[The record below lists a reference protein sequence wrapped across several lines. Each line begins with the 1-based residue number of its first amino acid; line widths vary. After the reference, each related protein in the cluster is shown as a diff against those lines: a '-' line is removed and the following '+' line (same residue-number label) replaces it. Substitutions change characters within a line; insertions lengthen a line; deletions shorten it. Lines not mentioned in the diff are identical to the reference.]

1 MKDFS
6 RATPLHTHSQLEIN
20 LRPILDCCTKTCLI
34 SLTSFSAYKFIPL
47 KCTAAA
53 FALERVFANSSLAK
67 KTLHFLELPISS
79 HRSLPCLICLVS
91 GQQSS
96 SFLPFSLSLFFLSLK
111 QLDQLV
117 LGGNQIVDL
126 VLRPGRCFLVWYL
139 ARSPESYAYSEPPPQ
154 IKGSKNFKIQD
165 WDNNSFNYK

>member
-1 MKDFS
+1 MPGPLFLPIFS
-6 RATPLHTHSQLEIN
+6 LWIHLFPRRSLAGGTSCFRSLPSLLETYWSIVVQSNKCTIWIWKISPVPPPLHTHSQLEIN

-91 GQQSS
+91 GQ
-96 SFLPFSLSLFFLSLK
+96 
-111 QLDQLV
+111 
-117 LGGNQIVDL
+117 
-126 VLRPGRCFLVWYL
+126 
-139 ARSPESYAYSEPPPQ
+139 
-154 IKGSKNFKIQD
+154 
-165 WDNNSFNYK
+165 